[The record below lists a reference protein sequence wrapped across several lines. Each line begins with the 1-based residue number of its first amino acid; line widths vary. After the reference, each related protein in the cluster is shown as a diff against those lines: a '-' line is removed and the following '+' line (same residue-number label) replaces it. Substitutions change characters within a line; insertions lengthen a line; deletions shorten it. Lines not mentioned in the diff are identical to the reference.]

1 VALKRLAAT
10 AIAAWAALWT
20 IVAHSAGYPTEGEF
34 RQALHDIEDLV
45 GAEGMSLQVLN
56 AQEQGLTRPLLAAG
70 LDLGSQ
76 ACVVYFNTQPED
88 GLTQFFADIGEQ
100 EMPSLLRAM
109 GVHEVTHCVEQR
121 EAYVHRRFDRV
132 LPDAYRQEGMTI
144 QGYFSVVRS
153 GAVETWGEALAD
165 ISALLYLKQ
174 AVPGQWRTLARRIST
189 LRHELAHKWPL
200 NDTSAWLERLI
211 EADPD
216 TGDAATPFD
225 AAFRYRQQF
234 RPN

>member
-1 VALKRLAAT
+1 MALNRLAAF
-10 AIAAWAALWT
+10 AIAALAALWPLF
-20 IVAHSAGYPTEGEF
+20 AHSAGYPTEGEF

-45 GAEGMSLQVLN
+45 RAEGMSLQVLN
-56 AQEQGLTRPLLAAG
+56 AQEKGLARPLLAAG
-70 LDLGSQ
+70 LDLGRH

-88 GLTQFFADIGEQ
+88 GLTQFFADVGEH
-100 EMPSLLRAM
+100 EMAPLLRAM
-109 GVHEVTHCVEQR
+109 GVHEVAHCVEQR

-132 LPDAYRQEGMTI
+132 LPDAYRREDMTI
-144 QGYFSVVRS
+144 QGYFSVVQS

-174 AVPGQWRTLARRIST
+174 SVPGQWRALARRIST

-200 NDTSAWLERLI
+200 NDTSVWLDRVI

-216 TGDAATPFD
+216 TGDQATPFD
-225 AAFRYRQQF
+225 AAFQYRRQF